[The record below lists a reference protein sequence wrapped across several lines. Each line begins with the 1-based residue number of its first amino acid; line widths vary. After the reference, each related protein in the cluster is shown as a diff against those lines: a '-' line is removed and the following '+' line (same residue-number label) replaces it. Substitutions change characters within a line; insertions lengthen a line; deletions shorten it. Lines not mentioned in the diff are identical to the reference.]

1 VIAMRT
7 TIAAT
12 AADLASQL
20 RSRLA
25 STTGVSWTVA
35 GPYINGDRVL
45 YDGEPATS
53 RWRITVYCDGSV
65 DLAVRTTPDSMEPG
79 AILRAPLASVDRIAA
94 LVTAGVDSGALLAER
109 FQVGGW
115 LR

>member
-1 VIAMRT
+1 MMPAVMG
-7 TIAAT
+7 
-12 AADLASQL
+12 ADLASRL

-25 STTGVSWTVA
+25 STTGASWTVA

-45 YDGEPATS
+45 YDREPATS

-65 DLAVRTTPDSMEPG
+65 DLAVRTTPDNLEPA
-79 AILRAPLASVDRIAA
+79 AILRAPLASVDRITA
-94 LVTAGVDSGALLAER
+94 LVTAGVDSGTLLAER

-115 LR
+115 SR